1 MSTAFARLART
12 LADLEQPAAIE
23 RFLLEVMTPG
33 EVHDLGLRWELVEL
47 LVEGVSQRQIASRLG
62 ISLCKITRGAKI
74 LKKKN
79 GVVSGVFAKKTPA
92 AKMTP
97 AAKTAPKS
105 VKTAA
110 AKPVRTDAP
119 KSAKAG
125 AAKSAKAGA
134 AKAGAP
140 APAKKPVKKVVE
152 KHGTRVP
159 GKSKNQVRR

>member
-79 GVVSGVFAKKTPA
+79 GVVSGVFAKKPPA
-92 AKMTP
+92 AKKTP

-119 KSAKAG
+119 
-125 AAKSAKAGA
+125 KSAKAGA

>member
-12 LADLEQPAAIE
+12 LADLKQPAAIE

-92 AKMTP
+92 AK
-97 AAKTAPKS
+97 TAPKS

-110 AKPVRTDAP
+110 AKPVRTDAA
-119 KSAKAG
+119 KAAKAG
-125 AAKSAKAGA
+125 AAKAAKSAKAGA

>member
-12 LADLEQPAAIE
+12 LADLKQPAAIE

-92 AKMTP
+92 AK
-97 AAKTAPKS
+97 TAPKS

-110 AKPVRTDAP
+110 AKPVRTDAA
-119 KSAKAG
+119 KAAKAG

>member
-12 LADLEQPAAIE
+12 LADLKQPAAIE

-79 GVVSGVFAKKTPA
+79 GVVSGVFAKKIPA
-92 AKMTP
+92 AKKTP

-110 AKPVRTDAP
+110 AKPVRTD
-119 KSAKAG
+119 
-125 AAKSAKAGA
+125 A

>member
-1 MSTAFARLART
+1 MASGLIFGARKAGAVIFNT
-12 LADLEQPAAIE
+12 VKVEDI
-23 RFLLEVMTPG
+23 VM
-33 EVHDLGLRWELVEL
+33 HD
-47 LVEGVSQRQIASRLG
+47 
-62 ISLCKITRGAKI
+62 
-74 LKKKN
+74 
-79 GVVSGVFAKKTPA
+79 GVVSGVVAKK
-92 AKMTP
+92 TP

-110 AKPVRTDAP
+110 AKPVRTGAA
-119 KSAKAG
+119 KAAKAG
-125 AAKSAKAGA
+125 AAKAAKA

>member
-1 MSTAFARLART
+1 MSAAFARLAKV
-12 LADLEQPAAIE
+12 LSDLKQPAAIE

-79 GVVSGVFAKKTPA
+79 GVVSGVFAKRAPAEKKASAVKKASA
-92 AKMTP
+92 AKKVPQP
-97 AAKTAPKS
+97 AKAAPAKT
-105 VKTAA
+105 V
-110 AKPVRTDAP
+110 
-119 KSAKAG
+119 
-125 AAKSAKAGA
+125 
-134 AKAGAP
+134 AP
-140 APAKKPVKKVVE
+140 APAKKSAKKPVKKVVE